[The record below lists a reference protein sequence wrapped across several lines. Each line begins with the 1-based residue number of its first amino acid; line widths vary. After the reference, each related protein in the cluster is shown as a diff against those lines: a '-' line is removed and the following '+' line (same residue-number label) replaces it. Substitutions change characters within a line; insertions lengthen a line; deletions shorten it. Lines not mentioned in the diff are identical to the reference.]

1 MNNQNPLPLIAT
13 SDCSPV
19 PVFNCQ
25 VILSKPD
32 ETGKRTGRVANLA
45 GMTAQ
50 GYSERDVL
58 TSITKQ
64 FKAKMKE
71 YAAAGQQAPFVDPP
85 ELPLAGEVE
94 RFIPVHL

>member
-1 MNNQNPLPLIAT
+1 MNNQNSLPLIST

-32 ETGKRTGRVANLA
+32 ASGKRTGRVANLA
-45 GMTAQ
+45 SMTAQ
-50 GYSERDVL
+50 GFSERDIL

-64 FKAKMKE
+64 FKASMKK
-71 YAAAGQQAPFVDPP
+71 YADAGQQAPFVDPP
-85 ELPLAGEVE
+85 ESPQAGEVE